1 MTKMQKLVAFIPNM
15 FTLGNLLCGCIGII
29 FAFQGKPE
37 WSFFMILLAAF
48 LDFFDGF
55 FARILKVSGELGKQ
69 LDSLADGVSFG
80 VLPAIMMFLFVEHQF
95 DFLGYYCMY
104 DSYMQAGEMLSEGS
118 NAQCGFSYDPNQ
130 FNLLSYFSLC
140 IALFSI
146 YRLAKFNIDSRQSS
160 GFIGLPTPANAIF
173 ISSFIFAFYF
183 FTDQVSFFGT
193 EGFTIYP
200 PLSIEATVNFP
211 PQLMLNWHSSSS
223 VFKLIFNPYT
233 ALAISFVFSVLL
245 VSEIPLFALKFKNFG
260 WNDNKIR
267 YLFLLLSL
275 VMLILFH
282 LIALPFIVILYIVI
296 SILNNLFKITV

>member
-1 MTKMQKLVAFIPNM
+1 MQ
-15 FTLGNLLCGCIGII
+15 
-29 FAFQGKPE
+29 E
-37 WSFFMILLAAF
+37 
-48 LDFFDGF
+48 
-55 FARILKVSGELGKQ
+55 
-69 LDSLADGVSFG
+69 
-80 VLPAIMMFLFVEHQF
+80 
-95 DFLGYYCMY
+95 
-104 DSYMQAGEMLSEGS
+104 GEMLSDSSIAE
-118 NAQCGFSYDPNQ
+118 CGFSYDPNQ

-146 YRLAKFNIDSRQSS
+146 YRLAKFNIDTRQSS

-173 ISSFIFAFYF
+173 ISSFIFAYYFY
-183 FTDQVSFFGT
+183 TDQVSFFGE
-193 EGFTIYP
+193 EGYTIYP
-200 PLSIEATVNFP
+200 PLSDRATVNFD
-211 PQLMLNWHSSSS
+211 PQLMLNWQTSST

-233 ALAISFVFSVLL
+233 ALGISFVFSVLL

-275 VMLILFH
+275 VMLILFQ